1 MGALFIAVLLN
12 FHAIHITKT
21 EINHNTKHQTL
32 EISTHIFLDD
42 LESSMKINGL
52 EIKNIGT
59 SKEPNNADDYLYKY
73 LKKKFNL
80 KKGEKE
86 LTYNWVGKEISSDLQ
101 AVYCYLEVE
110 GIDAI
115 QNVAVQNNLLLDLYD
130 DQTNIVE
137 TLKNNKRIDTK
148 YIKTKSQVISLHF

>member
-1 MGALFIAVLLN
+1 MSALFIAFLLN

-21 EINHNTKHQTL
+21 EINHNTKYQTL

-52 EIKNIGT
+52 EIKHIGT
-59 SKEPNNADDYLYKY
+59 SKEPSYTDDFLLKY
-73 LKKKFNL
+73 LKKKL
-80 KKGEKE
+80 SIKKGDKE
-86 LTYNWVGKEISSDLQ
+86 LNYTWVGKEISTDLQ
-101 AVYCYLEVE
+101 AVYCYLEVV

-115 QNVAVQNNLLLDLYD
+115 QNIGIQNNLLLDLYD

-137 TLKNNKRIDTK
+137 TLKNNKRVDTK
-148 YIKTKSQVISLHF
+148 YIKTKGQIISLQF

>member
-1 MGALFIAVLLN
+1 MSALFIAVLLN

-21 EINHNTKHQTL
+21 EINYNTKYQTL

-59 SKEPNNADDYLYKY
+59 TKELANTDDFLYKY
-73 LKKKFNL
+73 LKKKLNL
-80 KKGEKE
+80 KKGDKE

-101 AVYCYLEVE
+101 AVYCYLEVV
-110 GIDAI
+110 GVDAI
-115 QNVAVQNNLLLDLYD
+115 QSLVVQNNSLLDLYD

-137 TLKNNKRIDTK
+137 TLKNNKRVDTK
-148 YIKTKSQVISLHF
+148 YIKTKSQSINLQF